1 MVRRTLGDMTLVDRL
16 TRAGATV
23 HAALYRRFSSPRI
36 RRIAGLP
43 ILLLT
48 VKGRRSGKELTTPV
62 CYLEVEGG
70 YAVSG
75 SAGGSDQEPQWF
87 RNLRAAGDAS
97 VEVGSERRRV
107 SVRVLQGAERDDV
120 WQRFVSEGTTFDGY
134 QHKTGRVIPVA
145 LLTPV

>member
-1 MVRRTLGDMTLVDRL
+1 MSLMSKV
-16 TRAGATV
+16 TRAGANL
-23 HAALYRRFSSPRI
+23 HAALYRRSSSPKI

-70 YAVSG
+70 YAVTG
-75 SAGGSDQEPQWF
+75 SAGGSDDEPQWF
-87 RNLRAAGDAS
+87 RNLRAAGEAS
-97 VEVGSERRRV
+97 VEVGEERKQV
-107 SVRVLQGAERDDV
+107 SVRVLAGAERDAV
-120 WQRFVSEGTTFDGY
+120 WHRFVTEGTTFEGY
-134 QHKTGRVIPVA
+134 EKKTDRRIPVA